1 MSSGSHART
10 VFVLVGPTASGKTAV
25 SLPLARL
32 LNAEIIS
39 SDSRQVYRYMDIGT
53 AKPTPAERALVPHH
67 FVDMLN
73 PDQEYSA
80 GEFGIRGREE
90 IERIFARG
98 RVPLVVGG
106 AGLYVKS
113 LIDGFFDGPPADPEL
128 RAQITERYAAGGTG
142 ALLKE
147 LERVDPVFA
156 SAVDPTKPR
165 RMVRALEVFHLT
177 GVPIS
182 RLHEE
187 QRIDIPFESRLFGLE
202 WPRAKMYERI
212 DRRCAAMLEGGLL
225 EEVDGLVG
233 RGYGPELPSLN
244 TVGYAEA
251 FAMRAGRV
259 GMEEMVRLFARNS
272 RRYAKRQM
280 TWFRRDKRITWVA
293 MDEARDPEGVAGEI
307 FGLIAAGGSK
317 SAMNMARAG
326 SK

>member
-1 MSSGSHART
+1 MRART

-39 SDSRQVYRYMDIGT
+39 ADSRQIYRHMNIGT
-53 AKPTPAERALVPHH
+53 AKPTPVECARVPHH

-90 IERIFARG
+90 IQRIFARG
-98 RVPLVVGG
+98 HMPLVVGG

-113 LIDGFFDGPPADPEL
+113 LVDGFFDGPPADPAV
-128 RAQITERYAAGGTG
+128 RAQITERYAAGGTE
-142 ALLKE
+142 ALLEE
-147 LERVDPVFA
+147 LRRVDPAFA
-156 SAVDPTKPR
+156 SEVDPTKPR
-165 RMVRALEVFHLT
+165 RMIRALEVFHVT

-187 QRIDIPFESRLFGLE
+187 QRIEIPFEPKLFGLN
-202 WPRAKMYERI
+202 WPRAELCERI
-212 DRRCAAMLEGGLL
+212 NRRCAAMLEGGML
-225 EEVDGLVG
+225 EEVEGLIQ
-233 RGYGPELPSLN
+233 RGYGPELPSLK

-251 FAMRAGRV
+251 LALREGRI
-259 GMEEMVRLFARNS
+259 GRDEMVRLFARNS

-280 TWFRRDKRITWVA
+280 TWFRRDARIEWIEMV
-293 MDEARDPEGVAGEI
+293 EGRDPEVVAGEI
-307 FGLIAAGGSK
+307 FGLIVAAGANAEVG
-317 SAMNMARAG
+317 NVAG
-326 SK
+326 GRPE